1 MISLYSTWWVKP
13 DKIIELITP
22 LKQLAA
28 AVEKNEKG
36 TLMYLVNYPRFDFPT
51 VKPGKNP
58 IISQP
63 MVRPGTIVF
72 FEKYENWEAFE
83 THLYGPYFTSFV
95 KENKSLF
102 VSGFDGNPFVE
113 VVFLEET
120 VGFRR

>member
-72 FEKYENWEAFE
+72 LKNMRIGKPSKLTYMG
-83 THLYGPYFTSFV
+83 HILQV
-95 KENKSLF
+95 L
-102 VSGFDGNPFVE
+102 
-113 VVFLEET
+113 
-120 VGFRR
+120 